1 MTGIHL
7 DSGEVIETDIVIISS
22 GIIPNKELAEKAGI
36 SINRGIIVNERME
49 TSIKDIYACGDVAE
63 YKGNIIGLWQISLEQ
78 GKVAGLNAI
87 GIDKK
92 YEDRIQPVTFE
103 GMGTKIFSAG
113 GVLEI
118 QDSICE
124 RDYDDLIYK
133 KLNFK
138 GNELSS
144 GILIGDIEKGI
155 VIIKGLKDKE
165 KKGNLL
171 KKFYN

>member
-1 MTGIHL
+1 
-7 DSGEVIETDIVIISS
+7 
-22 GIIPNKELAEKAGI
+22 
-36 SINRGIIVNERME
+36 
-49 TSIKDIYACGDVAE
+49 
-63 YKGNIIGLWQISLEQ
+63 
-78 GKVAGLNAI
+78 
-87 GIDKK
+87 
-92 YEDRIQPVTFE
+92 
-103 GMGTKIFSAG
+103 MGTKIFSAG
-113 GVLEI
+113 GVLET

-138 GNELSS
+138 NNELSS

-171 KKFYN
+171 KKFYK